1 MVLILAWTLI
11 TIEPTGW
18 DLSVYREGALTLL
31 REPEDLYGPFVGPI
45 NDPGL
50 PFTYPTFAAL
60 LFLPMAIFP
69 YWVSVAVTML
79 ASIVLTFFVGKDLA
93 TRIARRWPQLG
104 RWVTPLALTC
114 LMLISGPFRDTIW
127 FGQINILILGAC
139 YLALVNSKS
148 MTPFAIAVGICAG
161 IKLTPIALLILPLA
175 MRKWRAVI
183 IGTLAFFGTQA
194 IGLVFQWRNTLDY
207 WFDVVRD
214 PSRVGNVGYIDNI
227 SLQGFLTRL
236 GAGSLIWFVLALAV
250 GLAFIALL
258 YKLDGT
264 VEPVVLLGIAAT
276 CPLLV
281 SPVSWSHHWVWGPVM
296 AYAWAVVALRLDAWP
311 RRIMVAI
318 LVLFSMELMV
328 SAKWTIRFFG
338 IHPDHELAAWWYIWP
353 AVPVVG
359 MVLCLVIALWAKPR
373 ELLEASPM

>member
-1 MVLILAWTLI
+1 MVLLLVWTLI

-31 REPEDLYGPFVGPI
+31 REPQNLYGPFVGPI
-45 NDPGL
+45 NAPGL
-50 PFTYPTFAAL
+50 PFTYPTFAAIM
-60 LFLPMAIFP
+60 FLPMAVFP
-69 YWVSVAVTML
+69 YWVSVAVTMV

-93 TRIARRWPQLG
+93 LRIARRWPQLG
-104 RWVTPLALTC
+104 RWVTPLTLTS

-148 MTPFAIAVGICAG
+148 MTPFVIAVGICAG

-183 IGTLAFFGTQA
+183 TGTLVFLGTQLV
-194 IGLVFQWRNTLDY
+194 GLIFQWRNTLDY

-214 PSRVGNVGYIDNI
+214 PSRVGDVGYIDNI
-227 SLQGFLTRL
+227 SLQGLLTRL

-258 YKLDGT
+258 YRLHDK
-264 VEPVVLLGIAAT
+264 VEPVVLLGVAAT

-296 AYAWAVVALRLDAWP
+296 AYAWVVVAMRLKAWP
-311 RRIMVAI
+311 RRIML
-318 LVLFSMELMV
+318 LVVVFFSVELML
-328 SAKWTIRFFG
+328 SAKWAIRLFG
-338 IHPDHELAAWWYIWP
+338 IHPDHELASWWYIWP

-359 MVLCLVIALWAKPR
+359 MLICLVTALVAKPQ
-373 ELLEASPM
+373 EIAETN

>member
-1 MVLILAWTLI
+1 MVALLVWTLI
-11 TIEPTGW
+11 AIEPTGW

-45 NDPGL
+45 NAPGL

-60 LFLPMAIFP
+60 LFLPMAFFP
-69 YWVSVAVTML
+69 YWVSVTVTMV

-93 TRIARRWPQLG
+93 TRIARRWPKLG
-104 RWVTPLALTC
+104 RWVTPLTLTC

-148 MTPFAIAVGICAG
+148 LTPFVIAVGICAG

-175 MRKWRAVI
+175 MRKWKAVV
-183 IGTLAFFGTQA
+183 IGTLTFLGTQV

-236 GAGSLIWFVLALAV
+236 GAGSLIWFVAALAV
-250 GLAFIALL
+250 GLSFIALL

-296 AYAWAVVALRLDAWP
+296 AYAWAVVALRLDVWP
-311 RRIMVAI
+311 RRIMLGV
-318 LVLFSMELMV
+318 LVLFSMELMI
-328 SAKWTIRFFG
+328 SAKRAIRFFG
-338 IHPDHELAAWWYIWP
+338 IHPDHELATWWYIWP
-353 AVPVVG
+353 AIPVVG
-359 MVLCLVIALWAKPR
+359 MVLCLVIALVSKPR
-373 ELLEASPM
+373 ELLETR

>member
-1 MVLILAWTLI
+1 MVLLLVWTLI

-31 REPEDLYGPFVGPI
+31 REPQNLYGPFVGPI
-45 NDPGL
+45 NAPGL
-50 PFTYPTFAAL
+50 PFTYPTFAAIM
-60 LFLPMAIFP
+60 FLPMAVFP
-69 YWVSVAVTML
+69 YWVSVAVTMV
-79 ASIVLTFFVGKDLA
+79 ASIVLTFFVAKDLA
-93 TRIARRWPQLG
+93 LRIARRWPQLG
-104 RWVTPLALTC
+104 RWVTPLTLTS

-148 MTPFAIAVGICAG
+148 MTPFVIAVGICAG

-183 IGTLAFFGTQA
+183 TGTLVFLGTQLV
-194 IGLVFQWRNTLDY
+194 GLIFQWRNTLDY

-214 PSRVGNVGYIDNI
+214 PSRVGDVGYIDNI
-227 SLQGFLTRL
+227 SLQGLLTRL

-258 YKLDGT
+258 YRLHDK
-264 VEPVVLLGIAAT
+264 VEPVVLLGVAST

-296 AYAWAVVALRLDAWP
+296 AYAWVVVAMRLKAWP
-311 RRIMVAI
+311 RRIML
-318 LVLFSMELMV
+318 LVVVFFSVELML
-328 SAKWTIRFFG
+328 SAKWAIRLFG
-338 IHPDHELAAWWYIWP
+338 IHPDHELASWWYIWP

-359 MVLCLVIALWAKPR
+359 MLICLVTALVAKPQ
-373 ELLEASPM
+373 EIAETN

>member
-1 MVLILAWTLI
+1 MVVVLVWTLI

-31 REPEDLYGPFVGPI
+31 REPQNLYGPFVGPI
-45 NDPGL
+45 NSPGL
-50 PFTYPTFAAL
+50 PFTYPTFAAIM
-60 LFLPMAIFP
+60 FLPMAMFP
-69 YWVSVAVTML
+69 YWVSVTVTMI

-93 TRIARRWPQLG
+93 ARIARRWPQLG
-104 RWVTPLALTC
+104 RWVTPLTLTS

-148 MTPFAIAVGICAG
+148 MTPFVIAVGICAG

-175 MRKWRAVI
+175 MRKWKAVI
-183 IGTLAFFGTQA
+183 IGTLTFVGTQA
-194 IGLVFQWRNTLDY
+194 IGLIFQWRNTVDY

-236 GAGSLIWFVLALAV
+236 GAGSLVWFVLALAV

-296 AYAWAVVALRLDAWP
+296 AYAWAVVALRLAAWP
-311 RRIMVAI
+311 RRIMLGA
-318 LVLFSMELMV
+318 LVLFSVELMI
-328 SAKWTIRFFG
+328 SAKQAIRFFG
-338 IHPDHELAAWWYIWP
+338 IHPDHELATWWYIWP
-353 AVPVVG
+353 AIPVVS
-359 MVLCLVIALWAKPR
+359 MVLCLVIALVFKPR
-373 ELLEASPM
+373 ELLETR